1 MATQEEK
8 WLEFSNHKF
17 KLPVPYVIYADLEC
31 ILEKINSCEQDP
43 KISSTESIAKHVPCG
58 FAYVIVGPDGTMVK
72 PPTVFRGKNAIDQFL
87 TKLLDEEKSILDILR
102 FVKPMV
108 FSMTDEENFKSSTL
122 CSICGNPLNGDAVR
136 DHDHL
141 TGAYRGA
148 AHNRCNLNFKLA
160 TYIPVV
166 IHNLRNYDGHFLI
179 QGIGCY
185 PYEYFDSFSKF
196 YETQLPP
203 QSAFFNSLT
212 NENVSREDYE
222 YAHHIW
228 NIFQMHTLGDY
239 HDLYVTVDVL
249 LLSDIFEN
257 FRTLCQNYYK
267 IDPCHTYTAPG
278 LAWQACLKMTKV
290 RLELLTDIDM
300 HLFIEKGIRGGVAMI
315 SHRYAKANNAY
326 LSNYDSSLPSS
337 YIIYLDAN
345 NLYGWAM
352 SQHLPTHDF
361 WTDEDVNFMN
371 VPDDSEIGYIFEVDL
386 EYPDELH
393 DLHNC
398 YPLAPEKIEVS
409 VSECS
414 PILKILLKNSVF

>member
-1 MATQEEK
+1 MPTQEEK

-166 IHNLRNYDGHFLI
+166 IHNLRNYDGHFFNSRNRK
-179 QGIGCY
+179 GCY

-222 YAHHIW
+222 YAHDIW

-361 WTDEDVNFMN
+361 SWTDEDVNFMN

-398 YPLAPEKIEVS
+398 YPLAPEK
-409 VSECS
+409 
-414 PILKILLKNSVF
+414 N